1 MINFISVKKIHF
13 LGVGGVSMSS
23 LARFFFEKG
32 YFVTGSDRE
41 YSETLVSLN
50 ELGVK
55 TWPGFLPDR
64 IGRPDLCVYSSAIDE
79 TDAELNYLRSSGVPA
94 IERFALLPYVS
105 SFFRSVL
112 AVAGTHGKTTVTSM
126 CAWIMIGAGLPLYAH
141 VGGTSVDFG
150 PYHYS
155 GDGYF
160 LTEACEYRR
169 SMLALKPDIAV
180 VLNAEVDHP
189 DTYRDKS
196 DVFDAFDDFLSS
208 SRIRLTN
215 ADSEYHALR
224 QKPFSPVT
232 YGFSPSASFRGV
244 NVKQYQNGIFGCQIL
259 KDGFP
264 YIDIKMKIPS
274 KTNLENALCACA
286 LCSLIGVSKED
297 IKKGLESFSGVK
309 RRFEYRGKSY
319 SSSVY
324 IDYAHHPTE
333 ISTAIETARLV
344 SSSPIAVVFQ
354 PHTYSRT
361 ARLKK
366 EFVESLSKADIL
378 YMVKEYAARETPSD
392 GCGALSLFKE
402 CKNAEK
408 YYYENLSSVAS
419 DLLLRARDKENAPS
433 LILILG
439 AGNVHCLAD
448 LITT

>member
-112 AVAGTHGKTTVTSM
+112 AIAGTHGKTTGTSM

-215 ADSEYHALR
+215 ADSEYYALR

-297 IKKGLESFSGVK
+297 IKKGIESFSGVK

-333 ISTAIETARLV
+333 IRATLKAAENYPHRKIWC
-344 SSSPIAVVFQ
+344 VFQ
-354 PHTYSRT
+354 PHTYTRT
-361 ARLKK
+361 KALLK
-366 EFVESLSKADIL
+366 EFAEALTLADKVVLAKI
-378 YMVKEYAARETPSD
+378 YPARETDDLGISSGD
-392 GCGALSLFKE
+392 LAREIRELGHDACYFDSFEKIEKFLKE
-402 CKNAEK
+402 NCIHG
-408 YYYENLSSVAS
+408 
-419 DLLLRARDKENAPS
+419 DLL
-433 LILILG
+433 ITMG
-439 AGNVHCLAD
+439 AGDVYKIGESL
-448 LITT
+448 LKE